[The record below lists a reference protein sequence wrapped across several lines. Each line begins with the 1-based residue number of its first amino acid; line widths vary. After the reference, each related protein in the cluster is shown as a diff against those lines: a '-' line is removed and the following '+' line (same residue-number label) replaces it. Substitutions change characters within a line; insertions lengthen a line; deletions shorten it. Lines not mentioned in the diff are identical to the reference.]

1 MPLMTN
7 VLAETPRTRAGRLEV
22 RPDEFAALVDGRPLE
37 LTRRELEI
45 LALLASRPDRIMPR
59 EELYQAIWE
68 KPLNDGERS
77 VDVYVSRVR
86 GKLAEA
92 LPNTE
97 TIHTHPGIGYR
108 FCYEG

>member
-1 MPLMTN
+1 MN
-7 VLAETPRTRAGRLEV
+7 VLAETPRTRVGRLEV

-45 LALLASRPDRIMPR
+45 LALLAARPDRIMGR
-59 EELYQAIWE
+59 NELYEAIWG
-68 KPLNDGERS
+68 KPLEEGERS

-86 GKLAEA
+86 GKLGKVLAGA
-92 LPNTE
+92 E

-108 FCYEG
+108 FCYSG

>member
-1 MPLMTN
+1 MSPMSN
-7 VLAETPRTRAGRLEV
+7 VLAETPRSRVGRLEV
-22 RPDEFAALVDGRPLE
+22 RPDEYAALIDGRPLE

-45 LALLASRPDRIMPR
+45 LSLLAARPDRIMPR
-59 EELYQAIWE
+59 DELYEAIWG
-68 KPLNDGERS
+68 KPLNGGERS

-86 GKLAEA
+86 SKLAEV
-92 LPNTE
+92 LPDVE